1 MEQPRAAGSDLGSRC
16 KKGERKACLQ
26 KASAICETRI
36 FLHASNLHTLLRG
49 HAEQRRD
56 QQKLGAQL
64 PAPTS
69 QWHTRWIY
77 TWQWEVLNESRFKE
91 WLRPGLAHTSNA
103 ALPPQ
108 KAFACFPAL
117 ELQACCR
124 CPASVNKLPDH
135 STNTRKKVEKTVK
148 KDLITPVGRGTTSLS
163 SHDR

>member
-1 MEQPRAAGSDLGSRC
+1 MDRTQGATSLEQPRAAGSDLGSRC

-26 KASAICETRI
+26 AICETRI
-36 FLHASNLHTLLRG
+36 CFHASNLQTLLRA

-91 WLRPGLAHTSNA
+91 WLHPGLAHTSNA

-108 KAFACFPAL
+108 KAFACFPVGTSRQV
-117 ELQACCR
+117 QACR

-135 STNTRKKVEKTVK
+135 STNRSAKN
-148 KDLITPVGRGTTSLS
+148 G
-163 SHDR
+163 